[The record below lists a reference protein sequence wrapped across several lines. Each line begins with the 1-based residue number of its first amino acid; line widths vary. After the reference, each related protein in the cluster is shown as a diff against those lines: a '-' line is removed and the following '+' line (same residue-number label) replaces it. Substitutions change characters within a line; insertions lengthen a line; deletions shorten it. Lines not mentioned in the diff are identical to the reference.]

1 MGRVVCRQI
10 WNFLGRKG
18 AKNMGAGWLQS
29 QPVRKPGARISF
41 RNSGGVFRSHIF
53 CALPALEVHLPKP
66 RPPQLP
72 LPLLSHNLP
81 QQKNLTNASPSLSH
95 APQSYPPSKNSPS
108 SHYPSQICSVY
119 GPQPFPS
126 PSSSATVPIQ
136 TGLAGCTHL
145 R

>member
-66 RPPQLP
+66 LPNSPSPFFLTTSPNKKISQMLP
-72 LPLLSHNLP
+72 LPCHMLHNLILL
-81 QQKNLTNASPSLSH
+81 QKTRPHHTIHPKFVPYMVHSL
-95 APQSYPPSKNSPS
+95 
-108 SHYPSQICSVY
+108 
-119 GPQPFPS
+119 F
-126 PSSSATVPIQ
+126 
-136 TGLAGCTHL
+136 HL
-145 R
+145 LHLPRLFRFKQA